1 MAKKKKEEVVEKTTN
16 EPKEKETKGD
26 VTKVQVK
33 MKKPAE
39 VVEETITKVDL
50 SKPPKTETDA
60 VQERETEE
68 VHVEESS
75 GDSEEMGEGGAE
87 PNVQEVEEIKDEPKT
102 EDVPAVEEVTSE
114 TVEEQIDELE
124 EEVVDAIVAAE
135 QTGKE
140 LPENIQKLMDFMQET
155 GGDLEDYVRLNQDYS
170 DMDNQTLLQ
179 EYYKQSKPHLS
190 SEEIDFLMEDNFS
203 YDEEVDD
210 ERDIKRKKLAM
221 KEQVAQARQHLD
233 SAKSKYYEDI
243 KAGSKLTTEQ
253 QKAVDF
259 FNRYN
264 KESEKE
270 NEISKKQS
278 EVFINKTN
286 NVFNNKFKGFEYNI
300 GEKKFRVNVKDPG
313 QLKDTQGDINN
324 FIKKFLNKDMMMDDA
339 AGYHKSLFTAMNPD
353 VIANHFYEQGKADAL
368 KESVAKAKNVNM
380 DPRQAHVENINTSG
394 LKVRALNDD
403 GPDFKFRIKNK

>member
-39 VVEETITKVDL
+39 VIEETITKVDL

-102 EDVPAVEEVTSE
+102 EDAPAVEEVTSE

-124 EEVVDAIVAAE
+124 EEVVDAIVTAE

-221 KEQVAQARQHLD
+221 KEQVAQARQHL
-233 SAKSKYYEDI
+233 E
-243 KAGSKLTTEQ
+243 
-253 QKAVDF
+253 
-259 FNRYN
+259 
-264 KESEKE
+264 
-270 NEISKKQS
+270 
-278 EVFINKTN
+278 
-286 NVFNNKFKGFEYNI
+286 
-300 GEKKFRVNVKDPG
+300 RV
-313 QLKDTQGDINN
+313 
-324 FIKKFLNKDMMMDDA
+324 
-339 AGYHKSLFTAMNPD
+339 
-353 VIANHFYEQGKADAL
+353 
-368 KESVAKAKNVNM
+368 
-380 DPRQAHVENINTSG
+380 
-394 LKVRALNDD
+394 
-403 GPDFKFRIKNK
+403 